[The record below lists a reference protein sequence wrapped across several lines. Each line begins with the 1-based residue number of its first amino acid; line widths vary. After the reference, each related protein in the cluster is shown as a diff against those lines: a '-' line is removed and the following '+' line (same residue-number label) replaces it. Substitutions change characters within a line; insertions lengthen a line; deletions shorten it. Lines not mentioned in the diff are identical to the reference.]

1 MRVRPPNCP
10 ARSCI
15 SATAASSSSTM
26 AAAWQAYRRNRARP
40 NDSSIRLGSSAH
52 TCTHPAAMAG
62 SSARISD
69 QITEPFPDPV
79 APAIST
85 CVAAS
90 RSRHGRAVLAPA
102 DRQRGQVHLAGDRQG
117 ADRVGQGVGADQLQH
132 HHAGC
137 GAADAAQPG
146 AERVRQVLRP
156 GLEVGRGLPG
166 HQPGPHQVHRPGPV
180 HPPSTGSIG
189 WPR

>member
-1 MRVRPPNCP
+1 
-10 ARSCI
+10 
-15 SATAASSSSTM
+15 M
-26 AAAWQAYRRNRARP
+26 AAAWQAYRWNSARP

-52 TCTHPAAMAG
+52 TCTHPDAIAG

-90 RSRHGRAVLAPA
+90 RSRHGEPSSHRPTGSPARSTSPVMGRAPIGSARVSARTSSSTTTPGAAARMRHSRAPNACARFSARASKSAGACPVTSPARTRSTAPA
-102 DRQRGQVHLAGDRQG
+102 RCTR
-117 ADRVGQGVGADQLQH
+117 
-132 HHAGC
+132 
-137 GAADAAQPG
+137 
-146 AERVRQVLRP
+146 
-156 GLEVGRGLPG
+156 
-166 HQPGPHQVHRPGPV
+166 
-180 HPPSTGSIG
+180 PSTGSTG